1 MQACCFSFAQNC
13 GKTPRLRCVNR
24 GLWYI
29 IVCMYLLKQ
38 RSIYDMKNPSC
49 PKVDIGGQAVLEGVM
64 MKAPEHIA
72 VAVRREN
79 GDVIVKREQYESP
92 AKKHKWMALP
102 FIRGSVN
109 MVQMLSM
116 GMKTLT
122 DATDMLGVEAE
133 EPSKF
138 EKWLAAKLGKSVD
151 KVVMAV
157 AAVLAVILSI
167 GLFILLPNVVIKLFP
182 AAATGGMLLLKN
194 LASGV
199 VRIAILI
206 GYILL
211 AGRIPDMYRT
221 FQYHGAEHKTVYC
234 NEHDLPLTPENCR
247 PFTTLHPRCGTS
259 FLLITFVLSIVFYSV
274 IDVLVLMVTGFDLG
288 GNYLLRVLSR
298 LLLLPVVAGISYESL
313 KALAHHDSVLTR
325 ILRWP
330 GMQMQ
335 RITTHN
341 PTDEMLQV
349 AIVSM
354 KTALSGLPEGE
365 MTPEGWVRL
374 TAEQVDAL
382 TGVTRA

>member
-1 MQACCFSFAQNC
+1 
-13 GKTPRLRCVNR
+13 
-24 GLWYI
+24 
-29 IVCMYLLKQ
+29 
-38 RSIYDMKNPSC
+38 MKNPSC